1 MQSDSFDEGN
11 SKTVCHVVKQTDRQT
26 EVRRKGQEYGRIQQF
41 VSIGLMGRFCVA
53 AR

>member
-11 SKTVCHVVKQTDRQT
+11 SETVCHAVKQTDRQT
-26 EVRRKGQEYGRIQQF
+26 EVRRKGQEYGRIQF